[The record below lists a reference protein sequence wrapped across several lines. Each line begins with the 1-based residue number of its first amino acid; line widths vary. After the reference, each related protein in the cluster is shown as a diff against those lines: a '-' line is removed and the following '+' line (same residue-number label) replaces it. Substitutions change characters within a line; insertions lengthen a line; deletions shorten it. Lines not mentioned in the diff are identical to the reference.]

1 VLRDRLIGRRLS
13 GAALTALCLVI
24 GACASS
30 VDTTPDPNKKLS
42 DVFATPD
49 WAKFTGATATSQ
61 RAVTPDD
68 LISADG
74 RCAGSPG
81 PVASASSD
89 TTDGT
94 NPGGPEAPPVPAPQA
109 PTVGGGIALAMT
121 ECQVAQRAGSPERLD
136 IGADGQ
142 DRSVTLTYMRGP
154 WPGIY
159 RFRGGRLVSIDRVE
173 VPPEPKSKKQPA
185 KKKQQS
191 RG

>member
-1 VLRDRLIGRRLS
+1 MLRNRLTGRRLG
-13 GAALTALCLVI
+13 GAAFVALCLAI

-30 VDTTPDPNKKLS
+30 PDTTPDPNKKLS

-61 RAVTPDD
+61 RATTPED

-74 RCAGSPG
+74 RCAGG
-81 PVASASSD
+81 PEVASV

-94 NPGGPEAPPVPAPQA
+94 NPAGPEATGMPAPQA
-109 PTVGGGIALAMT
+109 PTVSGGIGLAMT
-121 ECQVAQRAGSPERLD
+121 ECQVAQRAGSPDQVD
-136 IGADGQ
+136 IGAEGQ
-142 DRSVTLTYMRGP
+142 DRSVTLTYRRGP

-159 RFRGGRLVSIDRVE
+159 RFRAGRLVSIDRVE
-173 VPPEPKSKKQPA
+173 VPPEPKGKKQPA
-185 KKKQQS
+185 KKKQQG